1 MTSGV
6 FSNRN
11 DSTGGNGLVVG
22 LDGSSPTLMTRQQ
35 GCVTGLGCGIEEIKG
50 RMEGILQ
57 MGQTQRGGQWVLLLT
72 QHGDEGLGGPHGHG
86 EDGAGVLPLIRQHHV
101 ADADGQ
107 LVRRGPLQLDPVV
120 S

>member
-1 MTSGV
+1 M
-6 FSNRN
+6 
-11 DSTGGNGLVVG
+11 
-22 LDGSSPTLMTRQQ
+22 P
-35 GCVTGLGCGIEEIKG
+35 
-50 RMEGILQ
+50 
-57 MGQTQRGGQWVLLLT
+57 LLT